1 MSPTL
6 PIERGYVT
14 RHTVEKYQK
23 TEVKKKGNNSHYH
36 LYPVMFTTYPLIK
49 VCYPYYPIFRITL

>member
-23 TEVKKKGNNSHYH
+23 TEVKKKGNNSHY
-36 LYPVMFTTYPLIK
+36 PVIFTTFPLIK
-49 VCYPYYPIFRITL
+49 VCYP